1 MASEAEL
8 CNVALQRLGDARR
21 ITSFSDGSPEAE
33 ACRIIYPTIRNRVLR
48 GHTWNFL
55 TRRVLL
61 AEDAEEPISE
71 FENAFILPNDF
82 IRIRQVQ
89 TTEDGNFG
97 DRYRLEGRRILTD
110 YDEVWLVYQS
120 LITDVTLYPPDLYDA
135 LAYLVAADLAID
147 INQSRGLSE
156 QLEIKGDRILR
167 KARATDGLDDFSDRF
182 PTSSWVTIRRAGV
195 DNAGFIGDF

>member
-1 MASEAEL
+1 MASEVEL
-8 CNVALQRLGDARR
+8 CNVALRRLGDARR
-21 ITSFSDGSPEAE
+21 ITSLDDGSSEAE
-33 ACRIIYPTIRNRVLR
+33 ACRTLYPVIRDRVLR
-48 GHTWNFL
+48 GHTWNFS

-61 AEDAEEPISE
+61 AEDAVEPISE
-71 FENAFILPNDF
+71 FENAFVLPNDF

-97 DRYRLEGRRILTD
+97 DQYRLEGRRILTD

-120 LITDVTLYPPDLYDA
+120 IVTDVTLFPPDLYDA
-135 LAYLVAADLAID
+135 LAYLLASDLAID

-156 QLEIKGDRILR
+156 RWEIKGDRILR

-195 DNAGFIGDF
+195 DQTGFIGDF